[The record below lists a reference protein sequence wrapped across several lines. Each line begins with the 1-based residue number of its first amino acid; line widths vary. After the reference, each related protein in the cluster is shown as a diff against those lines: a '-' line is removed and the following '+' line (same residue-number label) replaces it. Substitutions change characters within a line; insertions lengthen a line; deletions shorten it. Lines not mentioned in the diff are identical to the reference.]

1 MCLIAELMA
10 DGIVTKNPIYDLTG
24 KLSFTIMGE
33 RKVTCHLMEIIITKD
48 MKEKVLST
56 APEIFSQK
64 GNEGTNIRDLS
75 ASCGLVKSGEYLSS
89 RLPDARLPE

>member
-1 MCLIAELMA
+1 
-10 DGIVTKNPIYDLTG
+10 
-24 KLSFTIMGE
+24 MGE

-75 ASCGLVKSGEYLSS
+75 ASCGLVNPVNTFLPGCLMHGCLMHGCLNDVTAFLSLQQEPMNDQEAFI
-89 RLPDARLPE
+89 RKQ